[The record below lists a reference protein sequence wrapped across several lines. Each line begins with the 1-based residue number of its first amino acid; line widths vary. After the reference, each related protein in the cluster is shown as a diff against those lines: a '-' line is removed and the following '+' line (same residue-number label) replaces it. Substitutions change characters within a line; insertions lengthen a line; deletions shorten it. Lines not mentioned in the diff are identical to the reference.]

1 MKDINAHV
9 VICGAGIA
17 GVATAYYLT
26 LQGVEGILLVD
37 QGAPLS
43 LTSDKS
49 TEAYRN
55 WWPAPDGA
63 MIALMN
69 RSIELIESLAQ
80 ENNNSFNLNRRG
92 YLYLTS
98 DPDRI
103 SEYETVA
110 RQAET
115 QGTGPCRIY
124 RGTSADPAYLPH
136 QAEGFTGQP
145 EGCDLI
151 LDRQLL
157 QIHFPYLSDEV
168 VAALHTRRCGWF
180 SAQQLG
186 MLLLEKST
194 LNGVRFVNARIEAIE
209 IVNDQVDRVYLRD
222 DASSWS
228 VATEIF
234 VNAAGPHL
242 QEVCRLLELH
252 LPVFCERHLKVS
264 FKDVEGVI
272 PRQAPLLIWD
282 DSQRLQW
289 DQEER
294 RLLSH
299 NDEDRILLGELPP
312 GAHLRP
318 EGGSDSSNILMLWP
332 YHLEK
337 VQPSFPIPIPDYYP
351 EVVLRGLCLMV
362 PGLEVYLRRMPRP
375 YVDGGYYTKTPENR
389 LLAGP
394 LPVGGAFVLGALSGY
409 GLMAACAAAELLA
422 AYISLSPLPAYA
434 SAFTPERYEDPDYLR
449 RFEEGEHF
457 GQL

>member
-1 MKDINAHV
+1 MKDTKANV

-17 GVATAYYLT
+17 GIAAAYYLT
-26 LQGVEGILLVD
+26 LQGIEGILLVD
-37 QGAPLS
+37 KGAPLS

-55 WWPAPDGA
+55 WWPGPDGA

-69 RSIELIESLAQ
+69 RSIDLIESLAQ
-80 ENNNSFNLNRRG
+80 ENNNPFHLNRRG

-98 DPDRI
+98 DPGRI
-103 SEYETVA
+103 SEYESIA
-110 RQAET
+110 EQAEI
-115 QGTGPCRIY
+115 QGAGPARIHH
-124 RGTSADPAYLPH
+124 GAAGDPPYLPH
-136 QAEGFTGQP
+136 QEEEFTGQP

-157 QIHFPYLSDEV
+157 DEHFPYLSGEV

-194 LNGVRFVNARIEAIE
+194 LNGVRLLKARIEAISTA
-209 IVNDQVDRVYLRD
+209 NGHVDHVHLRD
-222 DASSWS
+222 EKGSW
-228 VATEIF
+228 VVGTKIF

-242 QEVCRLLELH
+242 QEVCSLLDVR
-252 LPVFCERHLKVS
+252 LPVSCELHLKVS
-264 FKDVEGVI
+264 IKDLEGAI
-272 PRQAPLLIWD
+272 PRRAPLLIWD
-282 DSQRLQW
+282 DPQVLQW

-294 RLLSH
+294 RLLSQS
-299 NDEDRILLGELPP
+299 DDDRNLLGELPP

-318 EGGSDSSNILMLWP
+318 EGGVDSDNILLLWP

-337 VQPSFPIPIPDYYP
+337 VQPSFPIAIPDSYP
-351 EVVLRGLCLMV
+351 EVVLRGLCRMV
-362 PGLEVYLRRMPRP
+362 PGLETYLRRMPRP
-375 YVDGGYYTKTPENR
+375 FVDGGYYTKTPENR

-394 LPVGGAFVLGALSGY
+394 LPVGGSYLLGALSGY
-409 GLMAACAAAELLA
+409 GLMAACAAGELLA
-422 AYISLSPLPAYA
+422 AHISRAALPEYA
-434 SAFTPERYEDPDYLR
+434 SAFALERYDDPEYVR
-449 RFEEGEHF
+449 RFEEWELF